1 MLMGPILSGDG
12 KKKVN
17 DEMIDLN
24 QMEAEA
30 GSAVSEKGVLE
41 MLYHRLWLL
50 CININSLFRFVLFFL
65 LWTASFLIFKLVL

>member
-1 MLMGPILSGDG
+1 MLMGSTLSWDG

-30 GSAVSEKGVLE
+30 GSAVSEKRGAGNVVPPVVVA
-41 MLYHRLWLL
+41 LYKFQFFVSFCFVFSSLDCLL
-50 CININSLFRFVLFFL
+50 LDL
-65 LWTASFLIFKLVL
+65 